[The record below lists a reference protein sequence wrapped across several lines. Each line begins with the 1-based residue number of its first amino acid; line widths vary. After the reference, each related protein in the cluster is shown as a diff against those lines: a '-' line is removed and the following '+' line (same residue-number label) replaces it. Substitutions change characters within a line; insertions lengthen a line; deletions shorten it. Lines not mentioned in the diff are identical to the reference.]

1 MLLVTWANDSK
12 ITVTTIIN
20 LFPSILSFFTETVT
34 GKGATARALSGIFWI
49 SPSAS
54 ISVDFLLLTCTITAQ
69 RGLETL
75 AGLVGC
81 PRHWMLK
88 PLQQSCSQVVSS
100 FDGLQRSQLFQLRI
114 TWSTHPAANASSQK
128 LQAFCFV
135 SLFFSIYCISIGV
148 CYCHT
153 LQHDIREQNLSL
165 ETALNLNDNS
175 CPIW

>member
-20 LFPSILSFFTETVT
+20 LFPSILSFFTETVI
-34 GKGATARALSGIFWI
+34 GKGGTARALSGVFWI

-88 PLQQSCSQVVSS
+88 PLQQSWSQVVSS

-114 TWSTHPAANASSQK
+114 TWSIHPAANASSQK
-128 LQAFCFV
+128 LQAFCF
-135 SLFFSIYCISIGV
+135 LFLYSFPYIAFPSVCATVTPFSMI
-148 CYCHT
+148 
-153 LQHDIREQNLSL
+153 L
-165 ETALNLNDNS
+165 ESKT
-175 CPIW
+175 CP

>member
-20 LFPSILSFFTETVT
+20 LFPSTLSFFTETVI
-34 GKGATARALSGIFWI
+34 GKGGTARALSGVFWI

-88 PLQQSCSQVVSS
+88 PLQQSWSQVVSS

-114 TWSTHPAANASSQK
+114 TWSECKFSETTGFLFS
-128 LQAFCFV
+128 V